1 MDDTDEQPT
10 QPTMLII
17 TAARQKKE
25 RAKTVRRPFHLVV
38 DLNGDGDTESESQR
52 SQRLG
57 YRIFHPEEVCWIVE
71 QVREQGLAVNEET
84 LEALICELGDGPRAA
99 R

>member
-1 MDDTDEQPT
+1 MDDNDEQPT
-10 QPTMLII
+10 QPTMLLI
-17 TAARQKKE
+17 TAARQRKE

-57 YRIFHPEEVCWIVE
+57 YRIFHAEEVLWIAE
-71 QVREQGLAVNEET
+71 QVREQGLAANEDT
-84 LEALICELGDGPRAA
+84 LEALICELIDGPRVA

>member
-1 MDDTDEQPT
+1 MDDNDEQPT
-10 QPTMLII
+10 QPTVLLIA
-17 TAARQKKE
+17 AARQKKE
-25 RAKTVRRPFHLVV
+25 QAKTARRPFHVVV

-57 YRIFHPEEVCWIVE
+57 YRIFHAEEVYWIAE

-84 LEALICELGDGPRAA
+84 LDALICELIDGPRVA